1 MSYVVFGEEEIL
13 ANISSECH
21 TEVKLSLTGVARS
34 SGWTV
39 SVHFATAAS
48 FSALPFFLFFDY
60 ACHILPPSPLFQL
73 FLSFFSL
80 IMQYACHI
88 LPPPPLF
95 QLFLSITVR

>member
-1 MSYVVFGEEEIL
+1 MFSVVFGEEEIL

-39 SVHFATAAS
+39 SVHFATATS

-60 ACHILPPSPLFQL
+60 ACHILPL
-73 FLSFFSL
+73 
-80 IMQYACHI
+80 
-88 LPPPPLF
+88 PPLF
-95 QLFLSITVR
+95 QLFFYQTQVR